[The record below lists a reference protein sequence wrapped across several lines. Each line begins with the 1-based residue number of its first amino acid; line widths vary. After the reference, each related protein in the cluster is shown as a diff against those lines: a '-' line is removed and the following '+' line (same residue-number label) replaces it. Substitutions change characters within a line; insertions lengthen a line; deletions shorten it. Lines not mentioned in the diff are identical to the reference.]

1 MEEFRD
7 LLKAASL
14 KSDSEQVYTS
24 NLFPS
29 FPANYYYL
37 LGKYNSFKW
46 MYINQDLNNIK
57 PFNKIE
63 YPERLHNLSQSI
75 IKETQNI
82 KNTVYIWDSTIIR
95 SILKEISYFKS
106 IRLMNDKD
114 IEDLKA
120 ELHNFLNRMEEFASK
135 GRFDNGNKVQIYIS
149 NINTDTAYS
158 YLETENIH
166 LSMIGAFTMNY
177 VVSLDTNSLL
187 RMKDRIHSL
196 KRVSTLISESGEIQ
210 RIQFFKV
217 QHELI
222 DTLL

>member
-1 MEEFRD
+1 
-7 LLKAASL
+7 
-14 KSDSEQVYTS
+14 
-24 NLFPS
+24 
-29 FPANYYYL
+29 
-37 LGKYNSFKW
+37 
-46 MYINQDLNNIK
+46 
-57 PFNKIE
+57 
-63 YPERLHNLSQSI
+63 
-75 IKETQNI
+75 
-82 KNTVYIWDSTIIR
+82 
-95 SILKEISYFKS
+95 
-106 IRLMNDKD
+106 MNDKD